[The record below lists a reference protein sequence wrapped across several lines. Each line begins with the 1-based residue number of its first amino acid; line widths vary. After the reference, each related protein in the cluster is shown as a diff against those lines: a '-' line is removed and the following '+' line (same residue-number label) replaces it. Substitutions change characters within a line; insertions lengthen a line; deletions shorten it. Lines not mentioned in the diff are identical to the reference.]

1 MKEEVRAS
9 ASVLKGGVHAA
20 ESLIVDRCAL
30 FDVQAGLFPTKTRI
44 AYDIHLQ
51 EAMAQLLSDGE
62 YPPPDPDRLKE
73 YLKWGD
79 WRVLGLLADGLGGDH
94 ARRML
99 E

>member
-1 MKEEVRAS
+1 
-9 ASVLKGGVHAA
+9 
-20 ESLIVDRCAL
+20 
-30 FDVQAGLFPTKTRI
+30 
-44 AYDIHLQ
+44 
-51 EAMAQLLSDGE
+51 MAQLLSDGE